1 MGELGSFSEPAHS
14 TCAVSAPLSR
24 LLPLLL
30 ALSAHI
36 CTYCAQVLDC
46 APVRPGLHKMRFL
59 AGRSTPSM
67 LPPPGPLHVV
77 PPPPL
82 PPPLS
87 KCIFACYVHV
97 FACAL
102 AHSGSKFTLASHWRR
117 FIRLLSEPAKSI
129 YSVYCL
135 RFFSCVVPAPLSPLL
150 PLCSCICAR
159 FYVRVLDSN
168 CECSGPLQ
176 RLREIRCTLAC
187 SSSLLGLMG
196 D

>member
-77 PPPPL
+77 PPPPSL
-82 PPPLS
+82 PLS
-87 KCIFACYVHV
+87 
-97 FACAL
+97 L
-102 AHSGSKFTLASHWRR
+102 SASLH
-117 FIRLLSEPAKSI
+117 ATCM
-129 YSVYCL
+129 CL
-135 RFFSCVVPAPLSPLL
+135 PAPLHILVQSSLWRAIGGDLYACCLSQPSP
-150 PLCSCICAR
+150 SIVSTVSASS
-159 FYVRVLDSN
+159 RVLCLHLSALSCLSVHASAPVFT
-168 CECSGPLQ
+168 CECLTATVNVQVLFSVCVRFAAPL
-176 RLREIRCTLAC
+176 RVLVLFWV
-187 SSSLLGLMG
+187 
-196 D
+196 